1 MIICDISYEVQ
12 GNEPMS
18 KAAYDSCAEGLMLS
32 QQDSNEYV
40 RAALLAAEEGVRAAA
55 TGALPLAA
63 PIVERVG
70 GWEAVDDWAC
80 RGIDRVAQAAPIITK
95 PTEEVKLERIA

>member
-1 MIICDISYEVQ
+1 
-12 GNEPMS
+12 
-18 KAAYDSCAEGLMLS
+18 MLP
-32 QQDSNEYV
+32 QQDNNEYV

-95 PTEEVKLERIA
+95 PTEEVMCMGFPEGTADRPPRVSSWLSP